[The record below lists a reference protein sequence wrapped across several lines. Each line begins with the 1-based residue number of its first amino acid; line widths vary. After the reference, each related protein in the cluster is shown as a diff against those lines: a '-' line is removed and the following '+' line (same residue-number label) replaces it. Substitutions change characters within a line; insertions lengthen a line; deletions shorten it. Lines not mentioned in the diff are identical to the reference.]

1 MCGDTICGGFSTLS
15 SCLRLGPT
23 ADFLPT
29 NTSLVKPRFKHSCLA
44 SDLGVLLLGGHS
56 THATTTELVRPD
68 GSSGSSFPLRHN
80 HHEACAIYLAAT
92 VVLSGGKGAEL
103 EAQAKVVQYS
113 DQGWLRDLPDLN
125 IDRFAHACSSYSDA
139 NTGVQVTDCSS
150 LSTLEMFLRCWW

>member
-15 SCLRLGPT
+15 SCLRLSPT
-23 ADFLPT
+23 ATFLPT

-68 GSSGSSFPLRHN
+68 GSSGSSFPLKYPVDFS
-80 HHEACAIYLAAT
+80 CAIYLAAT
-92 VVLSGGKGAEL
+92 VVLSGGGSAKR
-103 EAQAKVVQYS
+103 KVVQYS

-125 IDRFAHACSSYSDA
+125 IDRFAHACSSYSDTR
-139 NTGVQVTDCSS
+139 TGVQVTGCSS